1 MGWLDGEGRDRS
13 LGGRLLPIH
22 IASQS
27 RLKGGCM
34 RMRDGEG
41 RTQTR
46 PAIPYRSIASSC
58 QSQSAEEVDSVVMVV
73 GGGWEGK
80 MARFGGKLKGCSG
93 EASIV
98 E

>member
-1 MGWLDGEGRDRS
+1 MVRE
-13 LGGRLLPIH
+13 
-22 IASQS
+22 
-27 RLKGGCM
+27 
-34 RMRDGEG
+34 EG

-58 QSQSAEEVDSVVMVV
+58 QSSTLDVEVGV
-73 GGGWEGK
+73 GTVEDGGKEGN

-93 EASIV
+93 EASMV